1 MSRMKFE
8 GLLENEFTL
17 SDKVLRSKNG
27 TDSGVIDVPVENLIL
42 DEENITI
49 FGDFNQDSIDSLS
62 KASINNSLFMFS
74 SQINYSVK
82 IHLQHHIVIQPILI

>member
-1 MSRMKFE
+1 MSLHSQIKYYEVR
-8 GLLENEFTL
+8 
-17 SDKVLRSKNG
+17 NG

-62 KASINNSLFMFS
+62 KDIENDGFKGTILAYPIR
-74 SQINYSVK
+74 K
-82 IHLQHHIVIQPILI
+82 DGDLQFYK

>member
-49 FGDFNQDSIDSLS
+49 FGDFNQDSIVHFLKILKTMDLKVQFSL
-62 KASINNSLFMFS
+62 
-74 SQINYSVK
+74 
-82 IHLQHHIVIQPILI
+82 IQ

>member
-49 FGDFNQDSIDSLS
+49 FGDFNQDSIDSQIGR
-62 KASINNSLFMFS
+62 ASCRERVS
-74 SQINYSVK
+74 SPV
-82 IHLQHHIVIQPILI
+82 